1 MKSYIASAAVFA
13 ALVAAQSA
21 DQLQA
26 LQNLPECGR
35 LCITNMLN
43 LASSLGC
50 SGPTDVACL
59 CTNDDFGFGIRDCT
73 AEACPPNAD
82 RSSVIDFGNEYCRG
96 LASGGSGT
104 TTAIAT
110 TGTNTVVVSTGPST
124 TVTASSDSGSGGAVV
139 GGGSV
144 VTTTDDSGSPSTT
157 TIAPTSTDGSS
168 TGGPLVGSNSTSST
182 NGTSPIV
189 GGAPFTSG
197 TSSTGNSP
205 SGGAESSSGTATG
218 TSTEGAS
225 STSGSEGTES
235 TSGTEGASE
244 TDTAA
249 NAESTEEGSGA
260 HTHHVAAA
268 GLLGFADRNKSQVNT
283 SPQTLLLPPA
293 FALALYLLTTY
304 VLLPLY
310 RKYRARHPSS
320 AYTLLTPITDRLPA
334 NLPLPAFF
342 GARRRGSEGSGDS
355 LLGDEELE
363 ERFDGGGGG
372 DGRGEDERGEERLSL
387 ELERGFK
394 DESESE
400 EEDGGRD
407 GGRRMDG
414 RR

>member
-21 DQLQA
+21 DQLGA
-26 LQNLPECGR
+26 LQDLPECGR

-96 LASGGSGT
+96 MSSIHPSKAQTLTSTRIDLASGGSGT
-104 TTAIAT
+104 TTAVAT

-144 VTTTDDSGSPSTT
+144 VTTTDASGSPSTT

-189 GGAPFTSG
+189 GGVPFTNG
-197 TSSTGNSP
+197 TSSTGNST

-260 HTHHVAAA
+260 NTHHVAAA
-268 GLLGFADRNKSQVNT
+268 GLLGFAG
-283 SPQTLLLPPA
+283 LA
-293 FALALYLLTTY
+293 AL
-304 VLLPLY
+304 VLL
-310 RKYRARHPSS
+310 
-320 AYTLLTPITDRLPA
+320 
-334 NLPLPAFF
+334 
-342 GARRRGSEGSGDS
+342 
-355 LLGDEELE
+355 
-363 ERFDGGGGG
+363 
-372 DGRGEDERGEERLSL
+372 
-387 ELERGFK
+387 
-394 DESESE
+394 
-400 EEDGGRD
+400 
-407 GGRRMDG
+407 
-414 RR
+414 